1 MMAADRAA
9 AALPKHVVYAG
20 VESQED
26 GECPFHLG
34 IYFPFIC
41 LLIASF
47 SFTGLSLRE
56 ASATS
61 RASSSSSM

>member
-1 MMAADRAA
+1 MAADRTA
-9 AALPKHVVYAG
+9 AALLKHVVYVR

-34 IYFPFIC
+34 TYFPLIC

-47 SFTGLSLRE
+47 SLTGLSLRE

-61 RASSSSSM
+61 RASSSSSI